1 MRDQIPESKT
11 SQTVS
16 DFIQKHFVGIKKNLA
31 VMEPCMYT
39 VTVSSITD
47 NEMSIFVHDSILYIN
62 QKLLIIGCFIHAA

>member
-39 VTVSSITD
+39 VTVSFFMFAVDT
-47 NEMSIFVHDSILYIN
+47 
-62 QKLLIIGCFIHAA
+62 LLITAGFNCYTA